1 MQTTEPKAKVKVRG
15 RPPIVVTGPCTVGG
29 GMIAGLETWRVG
41 DKFVLVDRS
50 PDGRFADDVATWNA
64 AVGLNATAL
73 KKLKDATK

>member
-1 MQTTEPKAKVKVRG
+1 MQTPQAPKPRG
-15 RPPIVVTGPCTVGG
+15 RPPIVVTGPCAIGG
-29 GMIAGLETWRVG
+29 GITAGLETWRVG

-50 PDGRFADDVATWNA
+50 SDGRFADDVATWNA